1 MMKMEFTIPLKRW
14 GRFLADLFF
23 PPLCLGCQA
32 VLESPT
38 ALPLICPNCL
48 NTLTPIPEDFP
59 QTHILNRLH
68 PCYIDDLWIAF
79 EFNEV
84 IRALLHS
91 IKYQKMPRQGMRLG
105 AYAGNI
111 FSPRLKSIGEALAL
125 PVPLHPL
132 RAKEREYNQSAWI
145 ARGIFENLEHE
156 IVENLLVRRR
166 YTSSQTRLNRMRR
179 KLNVKNA
186 FAVGEEIP
194 LADRAVILV
203 DDVVTTG
210 ATLNECARV
219 LKERGVKQVTGM
231 ALATPVQGG

>member
-1 MMKMEFTIPLKRW
+1 MRMDFTLPFKRW

-32 VLESPT
+32 MLESPT
-38 ALPLICPNCL
+38 ALPLVCPNCL
-48 NTLTPIPEDFP
+48 NSLTPLPEDFP
-59 QTHILNRLH
+59 QIHILNRLH
-68 PCYIDDLWIAF
+68 PCYLDDLWIAF
-79 EFNEV
+79 EFSEV

-91 IKYQKMPRQGMRLG
+91 IKYQKMPRQGMRVG
-105 AYAGNI
+105 GYAGHI
-111 FSPRLKSIGEALAL
+111 LSTQLQSAGEALVL

-132 RAKEREYNQSAWI
+132 RAKEREYNQSALI
-145 ARGIFENLEHE
+145 ARGIFENLENE

-219 LKERGVKQVTGM
+219 LKERGAKRVTGM
-231 ALATPVQGG
+231 ALATPVHGE

>member
-1 MMKMEFTIPLKRW
+1 MDFILAIKRW
-14 GRFLADLFF
+14 GQFLADLFF

-38 ALPLICPNCL
+38 ALPLICPKCL
-48 NTLTPIPEDFP
+48 NTLTPIPEAFP
-59 QTHILNRLH
+59 QIHILNRLR
-68 PCYIDDLWIAF
+68 PCYLDNLWIAF
-79 EFNEV
+79 DFNEL
-84 IRALLHS
+84 IRALLHA

-105 AYAGNI
+105 AYAGQI
-111 FSPRLKSIGEALAL
+111 FSTPLQSAGEALVL
-125 PVPLHPL
+125 PVPLHP
-132 RAKEREYNQSAWI
+132 RRTREREYNQSVWI
-145 ARGIFENLEHE
+145 ARGIFENLENE
-156 IVENLLVRRR
+156 IVENLLMRRR

-186 FAVGEEIP
+186 FAVEEKIP

-219 LKERGVKQVTGM
+219 LKERGVKRVTGM
-231 ALATPVQGG
+231 ALATPVHGE